1 MPGSSFVAHRTQ
13 ANEQSRGAGP
23 RAGQIN
29 FDLPVAKSAAFQALY
44 PVRPPG
50 RVRRGVRGSGL
61 FLAIAI
67 REENASVPRGDEPKL
82 SNSRAA
88 SGRAEVRSLKA
99 ESGSS
104 SSAVLSQRGAPKYGR
119 PYHRRWEYCPLK
131 RTAQRLASLVVNQRG
146 TISAL
151 CRNLEWKKSYRK
163 SFGNLGRKTERVK
176 FRQK

>member
-67 REENASVPRGDEPKL
+67 REENASVPRGDEPEL
-82 SNSRAA
+82 GQYAVIR
-88 SGRAEVRSLKA
+88 E
-99 ESGSS
+99 
-104 SSAVLSQRGAPKYGR
+104 AVLTNI
-119 PYHRRWEYCPLK
+119 HRQTRE
-131 RTAQRLASLVVNQRG
+131 
-146 TISAL
+146 
-151 CRNLEWKKSYRK
+151 
-163 SFGNLGRKTERVK
+163 KTE
-176 FRQK
+176 